1 MENLTV
7 HRDPPVKQSQNF
19 VLIVFYA
26 CVLSDRVQAISLTQA
41 DEHIDSLEFPFHPIC
56 LRTVGGN
63 QSTQR
68 KPTQT
73 QYMQHIPC
81 VYQLK
86 NQEKSH
92 DVIKLFLFSLTLEL
106 CDLLLLNKLN
116 SASAYSTS
124 VSAIMCS
131 VIKSLLCEHRQK
143 EGVNRPQEDVQKC
156 TPTYPFL

>member
-1 MENLTV
+1 MLWRTWQYIV
-7 HRDPPVKQSQNF
+7 TLQWSKVKIF
-19 VLIVFYA
+19 FFYA

-131 VIKSLLCEHRQK
+131 VIKSLLCEDRQK
-143 EGVNRPQEDVQKC
+143 EGVNRPQ
-156 TPTYPFL
+156 

>member
-19 VLIVFYA
+19 VLIAFYA

-68 KPTQT
+68 PTQT

-131 VIKSLLCEHRQK
+131 VIKSLLCEDRQK
-143 EGVNRPQEDVQKC
+143 EGVNRPQ
-156 TPTYPFL
+156 